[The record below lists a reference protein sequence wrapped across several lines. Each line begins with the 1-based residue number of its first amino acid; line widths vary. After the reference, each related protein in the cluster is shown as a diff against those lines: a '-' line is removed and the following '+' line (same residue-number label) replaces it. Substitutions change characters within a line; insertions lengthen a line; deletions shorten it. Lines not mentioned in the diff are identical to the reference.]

1 MATRP
6 STLPLVRSMLP
17 PKMHMTTT
25 LVVVGA
31 IWMALSLVFCLA
43 LCVAAAKPRPDIADG
58 EDLVAPLH
66 ETTQAVGE
74 DGLCAGKS

>member
-1 MATRP
+1 VATRP

-43 LCVAAAKPRPDIADG
+43 LCVAAAKPLPKA
-58 EDLVAPLH
+58 EVEEEFVAP
-66 ETTQAVGE
+66 EFESIEAVDE
-74 DGLCAGKS
+74 DAVCVR